1 MTSLIWHS
9 VGINLIEVEN
19 SLHLNFTIM
28 KAKNILVGMIAAA
41 AVGALVGTLFAPD
54 KGEETRRKIRDTA
67 DDWMNKMKKGLR
79 KNSVTGDMEVG

>member
-1 MTSLIWHS
+1 
-9 VGINLIEVEN
+9 
-19 SLHLNFTIM
+19 M
-28 KAKNILVGMIAAA
+28 KAKHILVGMIAAA

>member
-1 MTSLIWHS
+1 
-9 VGINLIEVEN
+9 
-19 SLHLNFTIM
+19 M
-28 KAKNILVGMIAAA
+28 KAKHILVGMIAAA

-79 KNSVTGDMEVG
+79 RNSVTGDMEVG